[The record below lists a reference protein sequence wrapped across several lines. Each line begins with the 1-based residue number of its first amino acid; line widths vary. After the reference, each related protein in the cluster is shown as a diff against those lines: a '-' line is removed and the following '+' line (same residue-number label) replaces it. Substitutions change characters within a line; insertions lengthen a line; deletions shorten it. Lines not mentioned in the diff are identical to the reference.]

1 MPKDDI
7 INVFKRSGLFR
18 GLSVQELDQVYDFT
32 MPTEKKYDKN
42 LSIVQQGESVNTV
55 GIIKSGTIISMK
67 YHFDGNAQI
76 LRIYKHYETFSL
88 DVVNTTLQTS
98 PTALVSQTECDIIFI
113 SYKKLLEIGKISPG
127 VKETIMLNSSWILSN
142 EMVRL
147 MYKIDVLSKR
157 TLQERIMTYLSIIS
171 EKSGRDTFDIN
182 MNHEQFAQ
190 YLCVNRSVLSKELNR
205 MKKAGRI
212 NYKKSVYAICEH
224 TNHSK

>member
-1 MPKDDI
+1 MSKDDI
-7 INVFKRSGLFR
+7 INVFKRSGLFK

-32 MPTEKKYDKN
+32 MPTERKYGKN
-42 LSIVQQGESVNTV
+42 ISIVQQGEPVNAV

-67 YHFDGNAQI
+67 YHFDGSAQI
-76 LRIYKHYETFSL
+76 LRIYKHHETFSL

-98 PTALVSQTECDIIFI
+98 PTTLVSRTECDVIFI
-113 SYKKLLEIGKISPG
+113 PYKKLLEIGKINCG
-127 VKETIMLNSSWILSN
+127 VKETIMLNSTWILSN

-171 EKSGRDTFDIN
+171 EKNGRDTFDIN

-205 MKKAGRI
+205 MKKAGLI
-212 NYKKSVYAICEH
+212 GYKKSIYTVYQH
-224 TNHSK
+224 TNHPK